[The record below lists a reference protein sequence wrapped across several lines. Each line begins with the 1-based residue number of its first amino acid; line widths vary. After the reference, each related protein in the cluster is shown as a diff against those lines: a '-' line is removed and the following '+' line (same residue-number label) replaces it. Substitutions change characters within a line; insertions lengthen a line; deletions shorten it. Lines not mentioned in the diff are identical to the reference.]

1 MIEKTEIKDLLSS
14 FVTQDH
20 VQDSFENKDTGPF
33 ITT

>member
-20 VQDSFENKDTGPF
+20 VQDSFENK
-33 ITT
+33 ILALL